1 MANRLKLNRVT
12 RPGTCWGRD
21 EKKTEPSADRERI
34 LIVFDGERWWIR
46 HIYLIEHKLDFN
58 RKLYHSDRSLGGPFG
73 SVEEAVAAAKEMLY
87 GAGHGSH
94 SCTA

>member
-1 MANRLKLNRVT
+1 MKS
-12 RPGTCWGRD
+12 
-21 EKKTEPSADRERI
+21 KTDPSAGPERI
-34 LIVFDGERWWIR
+34 LIVFEGQKWWIR
-46 HIYLIEHKLDFN
+46 HIYLIEHELDFN
-58 RKLYHSDRSLGGPFG
+58 RMVYHSDWSLGGPFG